1 MALITR
7 NFHLVALIILVML
20 MVASLSYQGLNFYQ
34 DLSVEKQ
41 TKPVIETRPTNIQTN
56 LKINIQQYNLFGNPA
71 AQTQPKPVQQDTE
84 NLPQTNLKLTLRGVS
99 YSDENKVASA
109 LIEGPDRK
117 TETYQ
122 IGESIAG
129 NTALH
134 AVYPQRVV
142 LSRNGVLE
150 NLYFPELSD
159 TGFVAFEPE
168 PDPEPEPDYST
179 QYAEDRASQ
188 AMEPEEESEQSP
200 ASNGLSEERKAQIR
214 EKLEELRK
222 RMNLSRQ

>member
-1 MALITR
+1 MALFTR
-7 NFHLVALIILVML
+7 NSHLVALIILVML
-20 MVASLSYQGLNFYQ
+20 MVASLSYQGLNFYR
-34 DLSVEKQ
+34 DLSTERQ
-41 TKPVIETRPTNIQTN
+41 TKPVIETRSTNVQTN

-71 AQTQPKPVQQDTE
+71 AQTKPKPAQQDTE

-109 LIEGPDRK
+109 LIEGPDRQ

-122 IGESIAG
+122 IGENIAG

-159 TGFVAFEPE
+159 TGFVAFEP
-168 PDPEPEPDYST
+168 DPEPEPDYNT
-179 QYAEDRASQ
+179 QYAEEQVSQ
-188 AMEPEEESEQSP
+188 TMEAEEESEQSP